1 MRSTFAG
8 LNTMVRG
15 INSNR
20 LSLDTVGHNITNAS
34 TSGYSRQSVNLSATA
49 SQEIYSIYGSQ
60 QVGTGVDSLSILR
73 ARNVYA
79 DKQYWKENGT
89 NSYYTTRQTNYDKVE
104 AIYNDSDNN
113 GIQNALEDFYKSW
126 SELSTTAS
134 TSSKRTSVVE
144 NGQVFTDR
152 LQTATTQM
160 QSQIKANYDELST
173 EVDKVNNITDQIVAL
188 NKNIASIEATGS
200 NANDL
205 RDSRDNLVDSL
216 STYMN
221 VNVYTEANGMYT
233 IVSNGATMVGGISK
247 LNLKLSTGTAND
259 TYGVTDYDIQLA
271 ETGTSFDAGSGSLK
285 AEQDAIAEDKGYI
298 DKMANMAAFMMT
310 TFNAQHK
317 AGVGIDSDATTG
329 TNFYGES
336 GKAYIWDD
344 TNQCVNVASQTVSK
358 TTTSGTTTVAVTT
371 GAVSDTLKGV
381 QIIKAMTVNSA
392 LTATDGENLVAARG
406 ITYTT
411 TDPSMYTTAN
421 STNTYTMSSM
431 NGTADGSNATLMST
445 LFNCTKENTGITTG
459 DRSIGDVS
467 LESYYNNAMSAL
479 GVDSE
484 ATTSKVTAQADILTQ
499 VSNWRSS
506 TSGVNWNEEL
516 TNMLE
521 FQKGFSACSRCL
533 TTMDEMLD
541 KLINSTGTVGR

>member
-34 TSGYSRQSVNLSATA
+34 TTGYSRQSVNLSATA

-113 GIQNALEDFYKSW
+113 GIQNAMEDFYKSW
-126 SELSTTAS
+126 SELSTSAS
-134 TSSKRTSVVE
+134 TSSNRTSVVE

-152 LQTATTQM
+152 LQTAATQM